1 MGFKYF
7 PKSNHLKRPTNTI
20 ERFYTFMVVNI
31 SILIVFFMLN
41 YTLNRKNFNIDRE
54 FTFMDAVY
62 YTATTHTTVGF
73 GDIYPTSILGKNIA
87 MFHSLT
93 VFVANFYLSIL

>member
-1 MGFKYF
+1 MR
-7 PKSNHLKRPTNTI
+7 PSNTL
-20 ERFYTFMVVNI
+20 ERFKVFMVVNFVI
-31 SILIVFFMLN
+31 MMLFFALN

-54 FTFMDAVY
+54 FTLMDAFY

-87 MFHSLT
+87 MMHSLT